1 MVQADNDNLGL
12 LNTDQMAAY
21 LGIKPIY
28 ARQMRLSG
36 KGPAF
41 VKIGNHVRYRLTAIE
56 EWLDGKT
63 VRSTSDRLR

>member
-1 MVQADNDNLGL
+1 
-12 LNTDQMAAY
+12 
-21 LGIKPIY
+21 
-28 ARQMRLSG
+28 MRLSG